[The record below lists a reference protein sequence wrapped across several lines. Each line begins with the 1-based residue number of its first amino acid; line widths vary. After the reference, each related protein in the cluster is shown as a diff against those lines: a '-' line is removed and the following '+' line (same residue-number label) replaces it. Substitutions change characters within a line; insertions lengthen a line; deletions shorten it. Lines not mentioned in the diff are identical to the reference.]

1 MGEGG
6 EGGSGKMVKADDRH
20 VDRQTVGNKAMRAEC
35 SCPEAMDNWIMP
47 EGHMN
52 MHSAFLHGDE

>member
-1 MGEGG
+1 
-6 EGGSGKMVKADDRH
+6 MVKADDRH